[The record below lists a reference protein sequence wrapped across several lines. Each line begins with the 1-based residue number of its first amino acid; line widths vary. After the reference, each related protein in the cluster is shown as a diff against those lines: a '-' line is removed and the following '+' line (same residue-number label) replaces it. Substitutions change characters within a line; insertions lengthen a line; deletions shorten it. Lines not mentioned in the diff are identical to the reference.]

1 MPKEDPIE
9 KLRQVIRDEI
19 TNDRKGRD
27 REEQE
32 RSNPSWGTL
41 RQIVRET
48 VHEVLNERDAAQPK
62 GRQAPKAKDDD
73 EGGEGKVLGGLFG

>member
-9 KLRQVIRDEI
+9 KLRKVIRDEI
-19 TNDRKGRD
+19 TTERKGRE

-32 RSNPSWGTL
+32 KSNPSWGVL

-48 VHEVLNERDAAQPK
+48 VHEVLDERDAAAAK
-62 GRQAPKAKDDD
+62 APAKKEKE
-73 EGGEGKVLGGLFG
+73 EGDGDGQILGGLFG